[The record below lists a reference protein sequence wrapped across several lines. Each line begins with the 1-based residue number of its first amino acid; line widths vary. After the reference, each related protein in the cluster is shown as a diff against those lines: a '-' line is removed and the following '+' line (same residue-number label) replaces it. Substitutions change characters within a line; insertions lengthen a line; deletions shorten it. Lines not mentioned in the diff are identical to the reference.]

1 MSASL
6 QSILG
11 ILAIPLISWVLSER
25 RSLTEPKKLARIVM
39 GGLAIQI
46 VIAALLVFVPQAG
59 SIFELI
65 GRGVTALQATTEGT
79 KVVFGYLGG
88 APAPFEVKN
97 PANEF
102 ILAI

>member
-1 MSASL
+1 
-6 QSILG
+6 
-11 ILAIPLISWVLSER
+11 
-25 RSLTEPKKLARIVM
+25 M

-65 GRGVTALQATTEGT
+65 GRGVTALQAATTEGT

-97 PANEF
+97 PANGF
-102 ILAI
+102 IMAI